1 LSKTQKTEMNETN
14 NLRPHEKRENKVLDS
29 NLECLDFNN
38 NFYFI
43 SEFDVQS
50 LLSKFRINMENSQTV
65 GEREYWI
72 GCIGGIRMALQ
83 KSKEGI

>member
-1 LSKTQKTEMNETN
+1 MKENTNLGLCET
-14 NLRPHEKRENKVLDS
+14 RENKVLAS
-29 NLECLDFNN
+29 NQECLDFNN